1 MFLTLV
7 AMVPGVVK
15 LYLIGTV
22 LSVLAVLYSVVDSF
36 GALAHHQ
43 DHSHMWEL
51 EEMKA
56 GKKSSPSS
64 VTKDM
69 DS

>member
-7 AMVPGVVK
+7 AMVPGVLF
-15 LYLIGTV
+15 LYSV
-22 LSVLAVLYSVVDSF
+22 LSVLAVLYAVVDSF

-43 DHSHMWEL
+43 DHSSMWEL

-56 GKKSSPSS
+56 GKKTSSSS

-69 DS
+69 NS

>member
-1 MFLTLV
+1 
-7 AMVPGVVK
+7 MVPGVLK

-43 DHSHMWEL
+43 DHSYTWEL
-51 EEMKA
+51 EDTKA
-56 GKKSSPSS
+56 GKKTSSGSWGAS
-64 VTKDM
+64 LTKDM
-69 DS
+69 DP